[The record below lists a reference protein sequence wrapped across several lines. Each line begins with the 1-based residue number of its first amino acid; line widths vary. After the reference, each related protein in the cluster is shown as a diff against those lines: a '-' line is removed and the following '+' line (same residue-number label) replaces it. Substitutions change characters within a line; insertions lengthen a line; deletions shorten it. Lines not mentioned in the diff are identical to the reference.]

1 MNMQSDNIGII
12 VLAAGFSRRF
22 NGDKR
27 KALMPDQSTVLDT
40 TLRNIPLAI
49 SKRILVLRPGD
60 EALAKKYQHQW
71 NIVIAENSEQG
82 MGESLCAG
90 IRAVSNW
97 QGCLLALGDMPFIEP
112 ATYLMVQSSLKM
124 HAIVQP
130 KYKEQRGHPV
140 GFQES
145 LFPELKKLSGD
156 KGARSIVK
164 AHAEHIYELTCND
177 QGIVRDI
184 DRPSDLTAGIKQLR

>member
-1 MNMQSDNIGII
+1 MNIHSNSIGII

-40 TLRNIPLAI
+40 TLQNIPLAI
-49 SKRILVLRPGD
+49 SKRILVLRSGD
-60 EALAKKYQHQW
+60 EALAKKYEQQW
-71 NIVIAENSEQG
+71 QIVIAEHSGLG

-112 ATYLMVQSSLKM
+112 ATYLAVQSSLTS

-130 KYKEQRGHPV
+130 IYKEQRGHPV
-140 GFQES
+140 GFQEGFFS
-145 LFPELKKLSGD
+145 ELKKLSGD
-156 KGARSIVK
+156 KGARSVVK
-164 AHAEHIYELTCND
+164 AHAQQVYELSCSD
-177 QGIVRDI
+177 QGVIRDI
-184 DRPSDLTAGIKQLR
+184 DFPSDLTTQF